1 MNQLLEDYL
10 IELHE
15 ELKKKGIPL
24 VLGGGMSLYLRNHVL
39 RTQSNDRYN
48 FQIETRSTDDFDLF
62 LSSDL
67 IIEKDK
73 VETLRDILN
82 ALGYKVIPTAKNF
95 QFSKV
100 APVLGVDREIKLD
113 LLAAPPP
120 PKDLNK
126 VSISKPRIKP
136 IGVEGL
142 HAFLTDEAKNI
153 DVGTINVTLKNK
165 SKSAEIF
172 IPSAFS
178 YLILKLHAFNDR
190 KERNDPKSDNGRHH
204 AFDIFATVS
213 RMNSDDWK
221 EAKNSF
227 IRQQGEDHLKSSIQI
242 RKECFSSSSALGLI
256 RLKENV
262 IYQRG
267 KDLYEPSIQNLI
279 DDLSELFPE

>member
-15 ELKKKGIPL
+15 ELEKTGIPL

-39 RTQSNDRYN
+39 RTQSNERYN
-48 FQIETRSTDDFDLF
+48 FQVETRSTDDFDLF

-67 IIEKDK
+67 IVEKEK
-73 VETLRDILN
+73 VETLRDTLIN
-82 ALGYKVIPTAKNF
+82 LGYKVLPTAKSF
-95 QFSKV
+95 QFFKIV
-100 APVLGVDREIKLD
+100 PIMGIDREIKLD
-113 LLAAPPP
+113 LLAAPPL

-126 VSISKPRIKP
+126 VSINKPRIKP

-153 DVGTINVTLKNK
+153 HVGRISVTLKNK
-165 SKSAEIF
+165 SKLVEVF

-190 KERNDPKSDNGRHH
+190 KNRNDPKSDYGRHH

-213 RMNSDDWK
+213 RMNSEDWN
-221 EAKNSF
+221 EAKSSLA
-227 IRQQGEDHLKSSIQI
+227 RQFGEDHIKNSVQI
-242 RKECFSSSSALGLI
+242 RKECFSSGSALGLI

-267 KDLYEPSIQNLI
+267 KDLYAPSIQNLI
-279 DDLSELFPE
+279 DDLNELFPE